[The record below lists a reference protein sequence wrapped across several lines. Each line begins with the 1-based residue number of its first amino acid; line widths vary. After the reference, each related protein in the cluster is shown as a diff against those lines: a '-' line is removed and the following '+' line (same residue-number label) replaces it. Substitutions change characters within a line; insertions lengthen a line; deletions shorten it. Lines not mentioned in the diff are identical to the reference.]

1 MPRTSE
7 SRNANALAIAF
18 SVAATAIAVAATA
31 AEFTPFPYIHQLSSL
46 ASSIL
51 NSIQAVKDN
60 KAAFKRL
67 ATDAYELV
75 HAVKNMADEGR
86 TISFLLKRNLE
97 DLVATLTA
105 INDFALRH
113 TSRGFFRRLISRSTD
128 AAEIK
133 EFQGRISQSLTVF
146 ELKTQIRTHENIVE
160 MREELRLWSLERR
173 DPPAAPD
180 ASPIAPPALPTPP
193 APSPTPAPLN
203 PAPLPMPVPSPPAS
217 TTGGPSTGTPPSG
230 MPPVDIPMPDSNNS
244 SPVSRPRASGSHS
257 TSYFGDYSTV
267 SIGGNFKATT
277 IHGDQINN
285 STYDSSA
292 ITDSYNLLRLPP
304 IHSPPNYNS
313 N

>member
-113 TSRGFFRRLISRSTD
+113 TSRGFFVVLLVVQPTPQKSRSSRGESSI
-128 AAEIK
+128 AHCLRA
-133 EFQGRISQSLTVF
+133 
-146 ELKTQIRTHENIVE
+146 ELKSIRTHENIVE

-180 ASPIAPPALPTPP
+180 ASPIAPPALPHATRTFPDTSTTESGSI
-193 APSPTPAPLN
+193 AD
-203 PAPLPMPVPSPPAS
+203 AS
-217 TTGGPSTGTPPSG
+217 TLT
-230 MPPVDIPMPDSNNS
+230 S
-244 SPVSRPRASGSHS
+244 SINDGWAVNWYSAFRNATSRYPHAR
-257 TSYFGDYSTV
+257 
-267 SIGGNFKATT
+267 FK
-277 IHGDQINN
+277 
-285 STYDSSA
+285 
-292 ITDSYNLLRLPP
+292 
-304 IHSPPNYNS
+304 
-313 N
+313 